1 MKPVE
6 TVEGSTFFTCDAEG
20 EQQALAEHPTLE
32 FIHPWESCTRG
43 RVAPVGELHPWE
55 SCTRGRV
62 APVGELAP

>member
-6 TVEGSTFFTCDAEG
+6 TVGGSTFFTCDAEE

-43 RVAPVGELHPWE
+43 RVAPVGEL
-55 SCTRGRV
+55 
-62 APVGELAP
+62 AP